1 MATRQLE
8 DVLKEVRRIQIV
20 ARRQVNDLLAGEYL
34 SVFKG
39 RGMEFDAVR
48 EYVPGDEIRS
58 IDWNVTARTGTPFVK
73 TFCEERELTVI
84 LAVDIS
90 ASGSFGSFRLSKMET
105 AVEVAAVLMFT
116 ALRNH
121 DKVGLLFFTD
131 DVVKYIP
138 PRKGRANVL
147 RLIREL
153 LATEPVKAPTD
164 ISKALDFLGRVQ
176 RRRCVVFVMSDF
188 LGPDCSHALAIANQR
203 HDCVAVTMEDPRES
217 SLPDVGFLTLR
228 DAETD
233 ELLELDTRHPRCAP
247 CLRKRLRNEKAAG
260 GLAPPGERRSPR
272 DSHGSALRVK
282 PAEVLSDARAAT
294 MTVDGR
300 TWPAPVFPVG
310 GGGEWHS
317 SARWAS
323 WWLVAAACEQT
334 RANPRRLRGTSI
346 ERSAEKG
353 PVKLSVTVSPREP
366 RLSDLVDMQVRVAF
380 PPGVEIKPPAFGQ
393 AVGDFLVRDYSERP
407 AETTGGGIVPVPLS
421 IGAGA
426 RR

>member
-1 MATRQLE
+1 MPARQLE

-90 ASGSFGSFRLSKMET
+90 ASGSFGSYRLSKMET

-116 ALRNH
+116 ALRNN
-121 DKVGLLFFTD
+121 DKVGLVFFTD

-153 LATEPVKAPTD
+153 LATEPVKGADSTSPRPST
-164 ISKALDFLGRVQ
+164 FWGRVQ

-188 LGPDCSHALAIANQR
+188 LGPDCSHALAVANQR
-203 HDCVAVTMEDPRES
+203 HDCVAVTMGDPRES

-233 ELLELDTRHPRCAP
+233 ELLELDTRHPRVRA
-247 CLRKRLRNEKAAG
+247 LFAKAAREREQQ
-260 GLAPPGERRSPR
+260 LAGWLRRANVDRLEIRTDQPYAISLQKFF
-272 DSHGSALRVK
+272 SH
-282 PAEVLSDARAAT
+282 ARATT
-294 MTVDGR
+294 MIV
-300 TWPAPVFPVG
+300 
-310 GGGEWHS
+310 
-317 SARWAS
+317 
-323 WWLVAAACEQT
+323 
-334 RANPRRLRGTSI
+334 RANSRFMRRFARVSPGLCWRTAAFFLRDRWHDPVRRLRST
-346 ERSAEKG
+346 AK
-353 PVKLSVTVSPREP
+353 K
-366 RLSDLVDMQVRVAF
+366 
-380 PPGVEIKPPAFGQ
+380 
-393 AVGDFLVRDYSERP
+393 
-407 AETTGGGIVPVPLS
+407 
-421 IGAGA
+421 
-426 RR
+426 